1 MTEPLPESTPPK
13 LQRSPLAEGAYGAI
27 KKMIV
32 ETTLSPG
39 QTLTETQLAVTLG
52 ISRSPIRQ
60 ALVRLQEDGFVEIEP
75 WKQAR
80 VAPLTPDVVREI
92 YSVRTALEARA
103 ARESAPFIAD
113 ADIVAMDAT
122 LKRLEP
128 RIRVGDYAEFIAIE
142 HQFHSLFIDNC
153 RNRLLRD
160 LLDDLQDHLE
170 RVRRYYRDEVGLH
183 KEQEFEEHR
192 RIIAAMATHAPDTLE
207 QAVRE
212 HVEGFTV
219 RLLADLTQATAGSA
233 ETRATQTWS
242 ENRLRG
248 RG

>member
-1 MTEPLPESTPPK
+1 
-13 LQRSPLAEGAYGAI
+13 
-27 KKMIV
+27 
-32 ETTLSPG
+32 
-39 QTLTETQLAVTLG
+39 
-52 ISRSPIRQ
+52 
-60 ALVRLQEDGFVEIEP
+60 
-75 WKQAR
+75 
-80 VAPLTPDVVREI
+80 
-92 YSVRTALEARA
+92 
-103 ARESAPFIAD
+103 
-113 ADIVAMDAT
+113 MDAT

-128 RIRVGDYAEFIAIE
+128 RIRAGDYAEFIAIE

-192 RIIAAMATHAPDTLE
+192 RIIDAMATHAPDTLE

-219 RLLADLTQATAGSA
+219 RLLADLTQAEANLVRGPTSRTRVMTPYFPYRSTTPRPDAALACRIRPTAYSFFA
-233 ETRATQTWS
+233 APA
-242 ENRLRG
+242 
-248 RG
+248 

>member
-183 KEQEFEEHR
+183 KEQEFHEHR
-192 RIIAAMATHAPDTLE
+192 RIIDAMATHAPDTLE

-242 ENRLRG
+242 ETRLRG